1 MVTKRDSLTDSV
13 PKRTRRGPLTR
24 QQILDASLRLFSERG
39 FARTT
44 VRDIARQAGITDAA
58 IYYHF
63 ESKRELLEALVEER
77 GFLTSLKNLEDVE
90 ALLPVHEL
98 VLWMAAGAVNLMDE
112 NRDFLRLIIM
122 EGLGG
127 DDAALEQYSH
137 LLDLWEGALTKVL
150 QRYEAK
156 GALQNAA
163 VEDLSRHIIYTILMA
178 FQDSLLGRHGFG
190 RPTPEERQ
198 AALRM
203 FLGPSLERLL
213 AGVATR

>member
-1 MVTKRDSLTDSV
+1 MVTQRSA
-13 PKRTRRGPLTR
+13 PKRTRRGPYTR

-77 GFLTSLKNLEDVE
+77 GFLTSLQNLERVE
-90 ALLPVHEL
+90 AALPLHEM
-98 VLWMAAGAVNLMDE
+98 VFWMAAGAINLMDE

-127 DDAALEQYSH
+127 DEAALEQYTR
-137 LLDLWEGALTKVL
+137 LLDLWESALTVVL
-150 QRYEAK
+150 RRYAEK
-156 GALQNAA
+156 GELPGAPADELARQ
-163 VEDLSRHIIYTILMA
+163 IIYTILMA
-178 FQDSLLGRHGFG
+178 FQDSLLGRHGFYG
-190 RPTPEERQ
+190 PTAAERQ
-198 AALRM
+198 SAIRT
-203 FLGPSLERLL
+203 FLGPSLKRLL
-213 AGVATR
+213 DGSVGPQ